1 VSDIDNPIDD
11 ARDLAAS
18 CGQPEISSTLH
29 RLCDA
34 LEKCET
40 ERSQLESLRL
50 LSLTPFEDVEKGFA
64 LRLKEDPTG
73 IAVLLAGH
81 FMDVLDDP
89 RKWGAVGEGAD
100 KPAPNYVEMS
110 LRSPKR
116 GMVVLTV
123 QRTRGKAPRQ
133 LQTDAENA
141 RDAAECERDAKAA
154 QLSEVADALIKA
166 IGNRHDPN
174 EHEDSLRTALGIA
187 THK

>member
-1 VSDIDNPIDD
+1 MSDIDNLIDD
-11 ARDLAAS
+11 ARDLAS
-18 CGQPEISSTLH
+18 LCGQPETSSTLH

-40 ERSQLESLRL
+40 ERSQLESLRI
-50 LSLTPFEDVEKGFA
+50 LSLTPFEDVERGFS

-73 IAVLLAGH
+73 IARLLADH

-116 GMVVLTV
+116 GSVVVTIRRV
-123 QRTRGKAPRQ
+123 AGKTPRQ
-133 LQTDAENA
+133 LQADAENA
-141 RDAAECERDAKAA
+141 RDVAEYQRDVKEG
-154 QLSEVADALIKA
+154 QLSEIADALSA
-166 IGNRHDPN
+166 IDNPN
-174 EHEDSLRTALGIA
+174 EHEAALRRILAIVMR
-187 THK
+187 K